1 MLVVPGSQDPHPDLR
16 LLQVKFPQDSQQ
28 VSHCEAPGIFLPP
41 DLEYFGQLLGVGEG
55 GQPVIFSADL
65 RNVRLQIECC
75 CHRQPVM
82 ADLTGELIR
91 GDQIWKWSDLGQ
103 TRRQIKQERN

>member
-1 MLVVPGSQDPHPDLR
+1 MLVVAGSQDPHPDLR
-16 LLQVKFPQDSQQ
+16 LLQLKFPQDSQQ
-28 VSHCEAPGIFLPP
+28 VSHCEALGIFLPP

-82 ADLTGELIR
+82 GDLTGEH
-91 GDQIWKWSDLGQ
+91 
-103 TRRQIKQERN
+103 